1 MRQDAL
7 PSTEPECMTARA
19 RVRRVEGGR
28 WLDLAI
34 LPPPRCSGCQGTCM
48 WGWKPPSTLRIR
60 DTGRHRPGDFVSV
73 SLQDR
78 HVLHGT
84 LLVHGLPWA
93 GLLLGTVAGV
103 LSVGGD
109 PGALLGAA
117 AGLGLGLL
125 AGRRLQGRWRVRPEV
140 VEVADP

>member
-1 MRQDAL
+1 
-7 PSTEPECMTARA
+7 
-19 RVRRVEGGR
+19 
-28 WLDLAI
+28 
-34 LPPPRCSGCQGTCM
+34 M
-48 WGWKPPSTLRIR
+48 WGWKPPSSLRIR
-60 DTGRHRPGDFVSV
+60 DTGRHRPGDLVSV

-78 HVLHGT
+78 HVFHGT

-117 AGLGLGLL
+117 AGLGFGLL
-125 AGRRLQGRWRVRPEV
+125 AGRRLQGRWRVRPEL
-140 VEVADP
+140 VEVDDP